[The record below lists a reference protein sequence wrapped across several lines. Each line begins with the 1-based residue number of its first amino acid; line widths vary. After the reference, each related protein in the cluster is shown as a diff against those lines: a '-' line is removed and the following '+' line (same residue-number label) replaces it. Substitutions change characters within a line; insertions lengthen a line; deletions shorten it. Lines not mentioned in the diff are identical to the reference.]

1 MARSTK
7 LIGPI
12 EGSIPIVETGG
23 TGTASETFRVE
34 VTKAGVSGT
43 AEVTITSRSG
53 GDDVA
58 AQAVT
63 SGTAIDLGTGGG
75 TITFVFDYL
84 YLGDAWTVEVDSG
97 GPVGKANPVTTNRA
111 EYQEA
116 RVGTEGALL
125 VRGAPDASKVTI
137 ANGNSVS
144 TTAFRHVGATGLML
158 RMPSGWDTADVGFK
172 QALWPGGTFKDVESG
187 GSRVKMTVT
196 ADRDCAAP
204 DEVIRALRAAFWV
217 KLESLNRDDGTAE
230 LQSGDASIIVQV
242 SG

>member
-1 MARSTK
+1 MARATK
-7 LIGPI
+7 IIGPI
-12 EGSIPIVETGG
+12 AGSSPTVQTAG
-23 TGTASETFRVE
+23 TGTASDHYRIE

-43 AEVTITSRSG
+43 AEVTITSREEDG
-53 GDDVA
+53 VA

-97 GPVGKANPVTTNRA
+97 GPVGKANPVTTNRG